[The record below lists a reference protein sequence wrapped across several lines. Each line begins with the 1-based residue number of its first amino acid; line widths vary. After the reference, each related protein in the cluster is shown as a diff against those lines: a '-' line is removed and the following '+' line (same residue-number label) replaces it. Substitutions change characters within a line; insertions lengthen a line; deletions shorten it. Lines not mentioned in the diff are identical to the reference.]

1 MFQLARNER
10 EREARASDIALVSW
24 IVTTTPRVILDRP
37 NWNYICTG
45 RLPFA
50 NESDFG
56 CRIVNI
62 IVNSSGK
69 RTTTDHLSQEHSR
82 KYYSRHETRWSSKRC
97 SSRDAE
103 RALDGD
109 RREKLGQ
116 RRHGRSYRL
125 WCTVERYVGISWLIV
140 LLLRVFYIYIYFLWV
155 KLIVVILLYIYI
167 FFFNSM
173 VVPRN
178 VTLAWWVAGSCEIH
192 ISIIFERR
200 NEDYWRNRI
209 IYYWC
214 DF

>member
-140 LLLRVFYIYIYFLWV
+140 LLLRVFYIYIY
-155 KLIVVILLYIYI
+155 
-167 FFFNSM
+167 
-173 VVPRN
+173 
-178 VTLAWWVAGSCEIH
+178 
-192 ISIIFERR
+192 ISYGW
-200 NEDYWRNRI
+200 NWSL
-209 IYYWC
+209 
-214 DF
+214 